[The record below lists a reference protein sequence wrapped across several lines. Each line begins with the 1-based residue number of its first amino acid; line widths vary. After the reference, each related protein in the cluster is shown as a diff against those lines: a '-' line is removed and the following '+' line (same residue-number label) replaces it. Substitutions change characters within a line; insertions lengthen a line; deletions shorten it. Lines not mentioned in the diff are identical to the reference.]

1 MYTAA
6 QNRQSVSSRSSL
18 TRVSTDPPSTKE
30 SVKAKPHAEN
40 EKPVV
45 SIEVNLVRNM
55 LDTLK
60 QILSVLR
67 TSSIAEERSNDI
79 KSKFW
84 ATYKKVSDDY
94 DDDFLK
100 RAHGDIGIILT
111 FAGLLSATIST
122 FIGGMQ
128 PDSGNTTN
136 ALLVNLIQVTVN
148 GSSAVHD
155 ISNLSSTTPYST
167 STVWAQALA
176 YTALALSILA
186 AFGAV
191 VVKQ

>member
-1 MYTAA
+1 D
-6 QNRQSVSSRSSL
+6 V
-18 TRVSTDPPSTKE
+18 
-30 SVKAKPHAEN
+30 
-40 EKPVV
+40 
-45 SIEVNLVRNM
+45 
-55 LDTLK
+55 
-60 QILSVLR
+60 
-67 TSSIAEERSNDI
+67 

-84 ATYKKVSDDY
+84 ATYKKVSDGY
-94 DDDFLK
+94 DDDFLA

-136 ALLVNLIQVTVN
+136 ILLMQLIQISVN
-148 GSSAVHD
+148 GSSAN
-155 ISNLSSTTPYST
+155 IGNLSSTTRYST
-167 STVWAQALA
+167 STIWAQALA
-176 YTALALSILA
+176 YIGLALSILA